1 MKKRE
6 NNIRSG
12 FISAIDHSVID
23 RFHCSSCGT
32 RWHSVAIYCIGRNYA
47 AHAREMGSDPNREPP
62 FFFQKPSDAVQLVP
76 PGQTVDHPYPSLT
89 KNYHYEVEL
98 LAALNRGGRNIPI
111 EGALK
116 HVYGYAIGLYMTRR
130 DWQRARATRKSP
142 GKSARAL
149 TSRPI
154 GPLHPVAQCRPLHS
168 RKHLA
173 EGEPPGQ
180 AERRPEA
187 NDPVSGR
194 TDQ

>member
-1 MKKRE
+1 
-6 NNIRSG
+6 
-12 FISAIDHSVID
+12 
-23 RFHCSSCGT
+23 
-32 RWHSVAIYCIGRNYA
+32 
-47 AHAREMGSDPNREPP
+47 MGSDPNREPP
-62 FFFQKPSDAVQLVP
+62 FFFQTPSDAVQLVP

-149 TSRPI
+149 TSRRRSDHCIRSPSVGHFTQGNI
-154 GPLHPVAQCRPLHS
+154 WLKANRQVKQNADLKQMIRSVAEQISKMSGAFESMPGDIIYSGTPENVGPVVRGDAM
-168 RKHLA
+168 
-173 EGEPPGQ
+173 EGHIDGLP
-180 AERRPEA
+180 
-187 NDPVSGR
+187 NLSVKVV
-194 TDQ
+194 